1 MKDDELAESRLLT
14 LNAEVQDKKAI
25 FSFEISAEDRR
36 ARTGRLSTPHGLI
49 ETPAF
54 VPVATRAAIP
64 GLSAGDLKAIGV
76 QMLITNAYHLHLQ
89 PGEEV
94 IRAAGG
100 LQRFMGWKGPVMIDS
115 GGFQIFSLG
124 AGRKQGLS
132 KVASR
137 FSGFGREQRPPVES
151 AKPLVRVDEAG
162 AEFISYRDGSRH
174 RFTPEGVVETGLE
187 LGADLIMPLDECT
200 SPLYSYGET
209 RAAMER
215 THRWALRSLDVFQRR
230 KNEGQ
235 ALFGIVQGGDFED
248 LRRESARFAAAHGFD
263 GLAIGGYLGQSQA
276 RMTQVLG
283 WTIPHLPAGKP
294 RHLLGIGWVEDVL
307 AAVEQGIDL
316 LDCAAPT
323 RLALT
328 GTLLAKREKRFRLR
342 IRNEM
347 YRKDQQPVEEDCPC
361 AACRDYSRAYLR
373 HLFMVREPLGV
384 HLAVRHN
391 LHFMESLMKEIRSA
405 IKEGKLGVLIREWGN
420 YPGQ

>member
-1 MKDDELAESRLLT
+1 MINST
-14 LNAEVQDKKAI
+14 LGEVILVKAAV
-25 FSFEISAEDRR
+25 FSFEISARDQG
-36 ARTGRLSTPHGLI
+36 ARVGHLSTPHGVI

-64 GLSAGDLKAIGV
+64 GLSVEDLKAVGTQV
-76 QMLITNAYHLHLQ
+76 LITNAFHLHLQ

-100 LQRFMGWKGPVMIDS
+100 LQRFMGWTGPIMIDS

-124 AGRKQGLS
+124 AGRKRGLS
-132 KVASR
+132 KVASE
-137 FSGFGREQRPPVES
+137 FTGKGGRDKHPPAVNT
-151 AKPLVRVDEAG
+151 KPLVRVDEAG

-174 RFTPEGVVETGLE
+174 RFTPEGVVETGLG

-200 SPLYSYGET
+200 SPLYSHGET
-209 RAAMER
+209 RAALER
-215 THRWALRSLDVFQRR
+215 THRWALRSLAAFQRR
-230 KNEGQ
+230 PAGGQ
-235 ALFGIVQGGDFED
+235 ALFGIIQGGDFED
-248 LRRESARFAAAHGFD
+248 LRRESARFTAAQGFD
-263 GLAIGGYLGQSQA
+263 GVAIGGYLGQSQA

-307 AAVEQGIDL
+307 AAVEEGIDL

-347 YRKDQQPVEEDCPC
+347 YRKDQRPVEEDCRC

-391 LHFMESLMKEIRSA
+391 LHFMETLMRQIRSA
-405 IKEGKLGVLIREWGN
+405 IKEGKLGALIREWRSVF
-420 YPGQ
+420 

>member
-1 MKDDELAESRLLT
+1 M
-14 LNAEVQDKKAI
+14 DKAAA
-25 FSFEISAEDRR
+25 FSFEISARDQR
-36 ARTGRLSTPHGLI
+36 ARAGRLSTPHGVI

-64 GLSAGDLKAIGV
+64 GLSAKDLKAIGAQV
-76 QMLITNAYHLHLQ
+76 LITNAYHLHLQ
-89 PGEEV
+89 PGAEV
-94 IRAAGG
+94 IRTAGG

-124 AGRKQGLS
+124 EGRKQGLS
-132 KVASR
+132 KVASEFTGEEDR
-137 FSGFGREQRPPVES
+137 GRHLPALN
-151 AKPLVRVDEAG
+151 AKPLVRVDEVG

-174 RFTPEGVVETGLE
+174 RFTPEGVVETGLD

-215 THRWALRSLDVFQRR
+215 THRWALRSLAVFQRR
-230 KNEGQ
+230 PAGGQ
-235 ALFGIVQGGDFED
+235 ALFGIIQGGDFED
-248 LRRESARFAAAHGFD
+248 LRRESARFIAGQAFD
-263 GLAIGGYLGQSQA
+263 GLAIGGYLGQSRA
-276 RMTQVLG
+276 RMAQVLK
-283 WTIPHLPAGKP
+283 WTVPHLPEGKP

-307 AAVEQGIDL
+307 KAVEEGIDL

-342 IRNEM
+342 IRNETF
-347 YRKDQQPVEEDCPC
+347 RKDLRPVEEDCPC
-361 AACRDYSRAYLR
+361 ATCQGYSRAYLR
-373 HLFMVREPLGV
+373 HLFMAGEPLGM

-391 LHFMESLMKEIRSA
+391 LHFMEILMGQIRSA
-405 IKEGKLGVLIREWGN
+405 IKDGKLASLIREWGA
-420 YPGQ
+420 YSFK